1 MSNHNA
7 RTQPVAVPPSSVNNE
22 GPQHQVAESTAE
34 DCVNALSR
42 GHLPV
47 ASSESAA
54 KRENTEKTLL
64 DYAKTVGS

>member
-7 RTQPVAVPPSSVNNE
+7 QTPSVAVPASSIHNE
-22 GPQHQVAESTAE
+22 GPQHQVAETTAE
-34 DCVNALSR
+34 DCDHAVNR